1 MSLEIYY
8 KYVNILPFDNNK
20 NITIPENSKVIANS
34 KYSKIGITKLG
45 ISLLSSDCDINNY
58 TVLPGEFEN
67 QYLYTYILSLYLKLY
82 IKKLNYEFK
91 EGKNL
96 EKIRKEFVKFTKNIW
111 IQEVTSEDIGSLYYN
126 YTKEAL
132 EIEKIYNEVKN
143 KYNILYSELK
153 IEKSEKTTK
162 IMIGILIASLIFN
175 IINFV
180 LYFK

>member
-1 MSLEIYY
+1 M
-8 KYVNILPFDNNK
+8 
-20 NITIPENSKVIANS
+20 
-34 KYSKIGITKLG
+34 
-45 ISLLSSDCDINNY
+45 
-58 TVLPGEFEN
+58 
-67 QYLYTYILSLYLKLY
+67 YTYILSLYLKLY